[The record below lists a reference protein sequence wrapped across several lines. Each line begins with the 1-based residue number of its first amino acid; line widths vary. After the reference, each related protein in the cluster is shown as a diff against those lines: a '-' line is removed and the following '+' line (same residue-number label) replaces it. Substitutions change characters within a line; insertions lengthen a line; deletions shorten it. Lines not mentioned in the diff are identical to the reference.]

1 MDFGDLT
8 AVRKST
14 DGLSSN
20 TRGLFAAGNTPSLS
34 KSIDFITMTTAGN
47 AADFGDLSQN
57 NHHYACASNSIT
69 GVWSGGYSGS
79 GEGFNT
85 IDYVTIATT
94 GDAKDWGD
102 EFTNRKYHAGCSDSH
117 GGL

>member
-1 MDFGDLT
+1 
-8 AVRKST
+8 
-14 DGLSSN
+14 
-20 TRGLFAAGNTPSLS
+20 
-34 KSIDFITMTTAGN
+34 MTTAGD

-79 GEGFNT
+79 GAGFNT